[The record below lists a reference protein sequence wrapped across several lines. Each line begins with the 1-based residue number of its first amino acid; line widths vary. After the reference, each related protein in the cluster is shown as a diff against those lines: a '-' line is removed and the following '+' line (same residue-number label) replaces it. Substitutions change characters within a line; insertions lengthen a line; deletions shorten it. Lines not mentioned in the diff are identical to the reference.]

1 METTIATLPTMVVG
15 GQIFELVW
23 FFKDE
28 DKDEAGKFHIIGT
41 EMIERAKALNSMA
54 NRSHVELFLANQ
66 KDIPIECRGLVLV
79 FADAIKHGPRGYLG
93 VTYLWWCDVP
103 RCGAPP
109 QWIRFNCWL
118 GWGFGDFCRLV
129 RPKK

>member
-66 KDIPIECRGLVLV
+66 KDIPIECRGFVLV

-93 VTYLWWCDVP
+93 VTCLWWCDISQ
-103 RCGAPP
+103 
-109 QWIRFNCWL
+109 QWVRFDHWL